1 MIPRYKFKLS
11 YIIFL
16 SVAVLFLMA
25 CSEDQVKTEID
36 RAETAMEADDNPRE
50 CLLML
55 LNIDYDSIAT
65 ERQKARY
72 GYLYARSIHKLNQ
85 QMDIDRYIKQAVEF
99 YRPKGD
105 SPELMKALFYYS
117 NYLYENELNESA
129 IKSVM
134 KARQLAI
141 NYQDDYWRGKTAEL
155 LADILSNN
163 HNNHEA
169 IKYRYESA
177 KYYSK
182 AGREDNARYC
192 YVDLAIAYGNVSEYN
207 RCYELTDS
215 ILAIATAEKDSMLI
229 AYCYSIEFDFRLKNK
244 DYIKGE
250 YALNKFFSM
259 NNFIPALPIDYSN
272 KAMIHIYKNEL
283 DSAEAILNGLKERRL
298 DNRSKAVIYSC
309 LQKLYKKKGLFEKA
323 LEATDS
329 VFVFS
334 DKDVRKSSS
343 QVLVAAQRDYLD
355 NDLTTANLRAE
366 RQRIIIIGCLIVS
379 LVIIVSIV
387 LIYRYRMRVK
397 SVESENKIA
406 QILAVSDELNS
417 ENERLSSAIKEHKDR
432 LNDMEGLLEQQNKQS
447 ADVESL
453 FHEKWSMLNFLCNE
467 YFEKGDTQ
475 KTRDT
480 ILSRIEDELKSFRSQ
495 KSMVEFEEAVD
506 LYMNGIASRLRRQ
519 CSFLNDSAIMFV
531 VLCMAGLS
539 QRAICLLLNISYNYF
554 YTKKQRI
561 VTRIEQSDAPD
572 RDLFLSYL
580 K

>member
-1 MIPRYKFKLS
+1 MIPRYKFQLLHIILLS
-11 YIIFL
+11 A
-16 SVAVLFLMA
+16 SVLFLMA
-25 CSEDQVKTEID
+25 CQEDPVKNEID
-36 RAETAMEADDNPRE
+36 LAETVMETGDNPRE

-55 LNIDYDSIAT
+55 QKIDYDSIVT
-65 ERQKARY
+65 ERQKARF

-85 QMDIDRYIKQAVEF
+85 RMDTDLYITRTVEF

-105 SPELMKALFYYS
+105 SPELMKSLFYYS

-141 NYQDDYWRGKTAEL
+141 KYSDDYWRGKTAEL

-192 YVDLAIAYGNVSEYN
+192 YLDLAVAYGNISDYN

-215 ILAIATAEKDSMLI
+215 ILNIAIADQDSMLM
-229 AYCYSIEFDFRLKNK
+229 AYCYSIEYDARIRNRDF
-244 DYIKGE
+244 IKGE
-250 YALNKFFSM
+250 IALNKFLLMEDFM
-259 NNFIPALPIDYSN
+259 PATSRDYSF
-272 KAMIHIYKNEL
+272 KASVLIHKNEL
-283 DSAEAILNGLKERRL
+283 DSAEAILNELKGQKLNNRDKGLVYLTLK
-298 DNRSKAVIYSC
+298 N
-309 LQKLYKKKGLFEKA
+309 LYKKRGLFEKA

-366 RQRIIIIGCLIVS
+366 RQRIIIVGGLIVS
-379 LVIIVSIV
+379 FIIIVLIV

-397 SVESENKIA
+397 RIESENKIA

-417 ENERLSSAIKEHKDR
+417 ENKRLTSAIKEHKER
-432 LNDMEGLLEQQNKQS
+432 LTDMEGRLEQQSKQS
-447 ADVESL
+447 ADIEAL

-467 YFEKGDTQ
+467 YFEKGDTP
-475 KTRDT
+475 KTRAT

-506 LYMNGIASRLRRQ
+506 LYMNGIASRLREQ
-519 CSFLNDSAIMFV
+519 CSFLNESAIMFV

-572 RDLFLSYL
+572 RELFLSYL